1 METEEAYLEKLR
13 RAKKRVGEI
22 KGFYNHVKAFVIV
35 NIVLFLIR
43 ADVFKFITAEGISE
57 DVHFMDWL
65 SLNFLIT
72 PVLWGIGLVIH
83 AIYVH
88 RHRFK
93 FIGDWEEKQIQR
105 YMEQEEEEGKTFW
118 D

>member
-1 METEEAYLEKLR
+1 METEEAYSEKLR
-13 RAKKRVGEI
+13 RAKKRVGEL

-57 DVHFMDWL
+57 DVHFMDWI

-72 PVLWGIGLVIH
+72 PVLWGIGLFIH
-83 AIYVH
+83 GMFVH
-88 RHRFK
+88 RYHFRF
-93 FIGDWEEKQIQR
+93 IRDWEERQIR
-105 YMEQEEEEGKTFW
+105 KYMEQEEEEGKKYR